1 MKIKS
6 LPPSY
11 EVTLDIKAAYSSY
24 LPTAN
29 QREMLEKLLLL
40 TDSTT
45 EKSKQILINH
55 AEMFPGLPQIKCYL
69 SIWYKKRGM
78 YERSEAISREV
89 VAQHPEFLFA
99 YLQLASFYF
108 ESGDF
113 DKLISLFGR
122 EFRLEKVI
130 RSRRKVSA
138 HEYVIFQSIAAQY
151 FAHTNQREEM
161 LRRLDQIEKWD
172 LSGNNIAT
180 TISSIAS
187 QHPNMLSQDDWWHFR
202 IAIPRDDIAGDISK
216 IGNYYIHPEI
226 SALYLNGLDIDT
238 AVYDD
243 ILKLPDNVLI
253 YDLRRVLIDSIR
265 SMSNSEISDQEE
277 ESNGRYLP
285 DKHTSFPL
293 HAMNLIREMDY
304 APGTDV
310 VEEILRQ
317 DDNYY
322 DRYYSKVSILE
333 LGELIIGLVEDEITE
348 LIPLLHEEQV
358 ADWAKV
364 ALLAA
369 MNIYTYGVTD
379 FRPKYRKS
387 LSRFIRDLVER
398 EHLSQTRLDFFI
410 PYSILFVNDLGTPS
424 MLPWVKKL
432 FMRSESY
439 GQVPGK
445 WAEVERAINFDNKN
459 GRNKGRDESQ
469 LYSALELE
477 SSAFYRENFQ
487 DNENW
492 DGHGIE
498 DIVRRNYEKER
509 DSPTPIVRL
518 HAKVGRNDPCPCGS
532 GKKYKKCCLDKDSA

>member
-6 LPPSY
+6 LSPSY
-11 EVTLDIKAAYSSY
+11 EVTLDIKATYSSY

-29 QREMLEKLLLL
+29 QMEMLEKLLLL

-45 EKSKQILINH
+45 EKSKQTLIIH

-69 SIWYKKRGM
+69 SIWYKNRGM
-78 YERSEAISREV
+78 FEMGEAISREV
-89 VAQHPEFLFA
+89 VAQHPEFLFG
-99 YLQLASFYF
+99 YLQLASYYF
-108 ESGDF
+108 DSGDF
-113 DKLISLFGR
+113 DKLTSLFGR
-122 EFRLEKVI
+122 EFQLERVI
-130 RSRRKVSA
+130 RSHRKVPA
-138 HEYVIFQSIAAQY
+138 HEYVFFQSIAARY

-172 LSGNNIAT
+172 LSGNNITT

-202 IAIPRDDIAGDISK
+202 IAIPRDDIAGDIRR
-216 IGNYYIHPEI
+216 IGKYYIHPEI
-226 SALYLNGLDIDT
+226 AALYTNGLDIDT

-243 ILKLPDNVLI
+243 ILKLPRDTLV

-265 SMSNSEISDQEE
+265 SMYHSDQVEG
-277 ESNGRYLP
+277 SKSRHIQ
-285 DKHTSFPL
+285 DKFTSFPL
-293 HAMNLIREMDY
+293 HAMKLIRETDY
-304 APGTDV
+304 VPGIDV

-322 DRYYSKVSILE
+322 DRYYSKVGILE
-333 LGELIIGLVEDEITE
+333 LGELIIGMVEDEITE
-348 LIPLLHEEQV
+348 LSPLLHEEQV

-369 MNIYTYGVTD
+369 MNIYAYGITD

-387 LSRFIRDLVER
+387 LSRFIRELVDR
-398 EHLSQTRLDFFI
+398 EHLSQTRIDFFI
-410 PYSILFVNDLGTPS
+410 PYSILFVNDLGSPS
-424 MLPWVKKL
+424 MLPWIKKL

-445 WAEVERAINFDNKN
+445 WAEVERAINFGNDKD
-459 GRNKGRDESQ
+459 RDKGRDGRK

-509 DSPTPIVRL
+509 DIPTPIVRL

-532 GKKYKKCCLDKDSA
+532 GKKYKKCCLDKDSE